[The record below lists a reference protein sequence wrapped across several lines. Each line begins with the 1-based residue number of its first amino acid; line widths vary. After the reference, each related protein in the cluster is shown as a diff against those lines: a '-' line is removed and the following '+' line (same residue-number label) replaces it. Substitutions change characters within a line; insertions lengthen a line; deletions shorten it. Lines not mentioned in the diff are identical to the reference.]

1 MITLLYLLAGAL
13 FIVGLRGLGSPR
25 TARRGNQIAAAGMVL
40 ATLITVYYIY
50 DLARDDSG
58 LDVLWWVIIVGLVIG
73 GGVGALLALRVQMT
87 SMPELVAAFNGF
99 GGGASAL
106 VAFAAIVAT
115 DTVVATDIAYATE
128 TEITVALSIAIGV
141 VTFSGSFVAYGK
153 LQGLITGKPVALPGG
168 PFFNLMLVILMSAAS
183 AWAVIANEPLGY
195 WILAAIALV
204 LGVTGVIP
212 IGGADMPV
220 VISLLNSLSG
230 VAASMAGFVIGNQGL
245 IIAGALVGAAGFIL
259 TVQMSE
265 AMNRSLA
272 NVLFAGFGTEG
283 AGPIDAGDKPVNS
296 ATPEDVAISLNYA
309 QNVLV
314 VPGYGLAVAQAQHA
328 VRELATTLEERDI
341 NVEYAIH
348 PVAGRMPGHMNVLLA
363 EADVPYDVL
372 LDLDHSNPKFPNT
385 DVVLV
390 VGANDVVNP
399 SARDDSG
406 SPIYGMPI
414 LEVDRAA
421 TTVVIKRSLSPGFA
435 GIDNPL
441 FYMPSTMMLFSD
453 AEERDREH
461 QRSNPRPLTW
471 NSAKS
476 SIDVAWCGTTRV
488 TPWMPMSW
496 TACSTGRRGPRAPAS
511 RKVSP
516 SSRSPTPTPGA
527 RSPVW
532 RTKTSTW
539 KTASIPGYRR
549 HPSTW

>member
-1 MITLLYLLAGAL
+1 MTALLYLLSGVL
-13 FIVGLRGLGSPR
+13 FILGLRGLGSPR
-25 TARRGNQIAAAGMVL
+25 TARRGNQIAAVGMLVASVVTLVYVFDQAGQSDAL
-40 ATLITVYYIY
+40 N
-50 DLARDDSG
+50 
-58 LDVLWWVIIVGLVIG
+58 VLWWVIILGALIG
-73 GGVGALLALRVQMT
+73 GAIGAVLALKVQMT

-115 DTVVATDIAYATE
+115 DTIVGAEVQYATE
-128 TEITVALSIAIGV
+128 TEVTVALSIAIGV
-141 VTFSGSFVAYGK
+141 VTLSGSFVAYGK
-153 LQGLITGKPVALPGG
+153 LKGIITGKPVALPGG
-168 PFFNLMLVILMSAAS
+168 PYFNLMLVILMTAAS
-183 AWAVIANEPLGY
+183 VWAIAFNEPMGY
-195 WILAAIALV
+195 WILAAIAVV

-265 AMNRSLA
+265 AMNRSIA

-283 AGPIDAGDKPVNS
+283 APPIDAGDKPVNS
-296 ATPEDVAISLNYA
+296 ATPEDVAISLAYA
-309 QNVLV
+309 QKVIV

-328 VRELATTLEERDI
+328 VRELATALEERDVV
-341 NVEYAIH
+341 VEYAIH

-372 LDLDHSNPKFPNT
+372 LDLDQSNPKFPHT
-385 DVVLV
+385 DVTLV

-399 SARDDSG
+399 SAREAG
-406 SPIYGMPI
+406 SVIYGMPI
-414 LEVDRAA
+414 LDVDLAA

-453 AEERDREH
+453 A
-461 QRSNPRPLTW
+461 
-471 NSAKS
+471 K
-476 SIDVAWCGTTRV
+476 VALENIH
-488 TPWMPMSW
+488 
-496 TACSTGRRGPRAPAS
+496 AAL
-511 RKVSP
+511 
-516 SSRSPTPTPGA
+516 
-527 RSPVW
+527 
-532 RTKTSTW
+532 
-539 KTASIPGYRR
+539 IEL
-549 HPSTW
+549 

>member
-1 MITLLYLLAGAL
+1 MIALLQAAEAPGAVGSVLLLLYVTAGAL

-40 ATLITVYYIY
+40 ATLVTLYYVY
-50 DLARDDSG
+50 DVARGDGGPDA
-58 LDVLWWVIIVGLVIG
+58 LWWVIIVGLVVG
-73 GGVGALLALRVQMT
+73 GAIGALLALRVQMT
-87 SMPELVAAFNGF
+87 AMPELVAAFNGF

-115 DTVVATDIAYATE
+115 DTVVATDSTYATE
-128 TEITVALSIAIGV
+128 TELTVALSIAIGV

-153 LQGLITGKPVALPGG
+153 LQGMITGKPVALPGG
-168 PFFNLMLVILMSAAS
+168 PFFNLVLVIVMTAAS
-183 AWAVIANEPLGY
+183 AWAIIANEPAGY
-195 WILAAIALV
+195 WILAAFALV

-230 VAASMAGFVIGNQGL
+230 VAASMAGFVIGNEGL

-265 AMNRSLA
+265 AMNRSLG

-309 QNVLV
+309 QNVLF

-328 VRELATTLEERDI
+328 VRELATTLEERDV

-372 LDLDHSNPKFPNT
+372 LDLDHSNPKFSKT

-399 SARDDSG
+399 SARDDSS

-414 LEVDRAA
+414 LEVDLAA

-441 FYMPSTMMLFSD
+441 FYMPSTMMLFAD
-453 AEERDREH
+453 AKGAIE
-461 QRSNPRPLTW
+461 
-471 NSAKS
+471 
-476 SIDVAWCGTTRV
+476 SINEALLEL
-488 TPWMPMSW
+488 
-496 TACSTGRRGPRAPAS
+496 
-511 RKVSP
+511 
-516 SSRSPTPTPGA
+516 
-527 RSPVW
+527 
-532 RTKTSTW
+532 
-539 KTASIPGYRR
+539 
-549 HPSTW
+549 